1 MPKCEFCNKV
11 LKTESGYAKH
21 MCEKKKRFVNFNE
34 PAYMVWLMM
43 ANIFRNRLP
52 KNDDEKKI
60 AFVKDSFYNQIV
72 TFTQWVLE
80 TEVISLFDYMS
91 FLKNNQVKITDW
103 TNSRVY
109 HNWLYAFLK
118 EESDAIAI
126 KRSQD
131 YLTNNG
137 LDLETISGN
146 RLFLA
151 IKYGK
156 ISNKYL
162 KYRNYNVRDKV
173 DEGQWLEIRPLII
186 TDVVER
192 MNESLCG

>member
-1 MPKCEFCNKV
+1 MPKCVFCNKV
-11 LKTESGYAKH
+11 LKTESGFNKH
-21 MCEKKKRFVNFNE
+21 MCEKKQRFVEFNE

-43 ANIFRNRLP
+43 ANIFRTRIP
-52 KNDDEKKI
+52 KDDNEKKI
-60 AFVKDSFYNQIV
+60 AFVKDSFYNQTV
-72 TFTQWVLE
+72 TFTKWVLE
-80 TEVISLFDYMS
+80 TEVINLFDYMM
-91 FLKNNQVKITDW
+91 FLKQNNVKMTDW

-109 HNWLYAFLK
+109 HNWLYSFLK
-118 EESDAIAI
+118 NESEAIAI

-131 YLTNNG
+131 YLANNG

-162 KYRNYNVRDKV
+162 KFCNYDVRQKV
-173 DEGQWLEIRPLII
+173 DEAQWLDIRPLII
-186 TDVVER
+186 TDVVDR